1 MPTPAKSIG
10 LQLIDGNKNHRTKE
24 EIDKRIKNENR
35 LKMSA
40 ENIHPPSWLD
50 KTAKKEFNRI
60 TALLLEI
67 DLIND
72 ADIAHLALYCDSY
85 SQYLSYKRQV
95 KKKGLWVDNKPNPF
109 ILRMKDA
116 AIQMRSFG
124 ADLGL
129 SPAARA
135 KLAINL
141 SSDDENEDE
150 EF

>member
-1 MPTPAKSIG
+1 M
-10 LQLIDGNKNHRTKE
+10 
-24 EIDKRIKNENR
+24 
-35 LKMSA
+35 
-40 ENIHPPSWLD
+40 
-50 KTAKKEFNRI
+50 
-60 TALLLEI
+60 
-67 DLIND
+67 IND